1 MLLKK
6 QNIFSFKFD
15 KNKTGKETEIFGKSM
30 KARFIHG
37 HIYPGTLKLE
47 VNFYLIK
54 EIENI
59 HSGSDNHASSSH
71 ILHI

>member
-1 MLLKK
+1 
-6 QNIFSFKFD
+6 
-15 KNKTGKETEIFGKSM
+15 M
-30 KARFIHG
+30 KARFIQDLFNVH
-37 HIYPGTLKLE
+37 PGTLKLE

>member
-1 MLLKK
+1 
-6 QNIFSFKFD
+6 
-15 KNKTGKETEIFGKSM
+15 M

-37 HIYPGTLKLE
+37 HIHPGTLKLE

-59 HSGSDNHASSSH
+59 HSGSDNHASSSN

>member
-1 MLLKK
+1 
-6 QNIFSFKFD
+6 
-15 KNKTGKETEIFGKSM
+15 M

-37 HIYPGTLKLE
+37 HIHPGTLKLE
-47 VNFYLIK
+47 VNFYLIE

-59 HSGSDNHASSSH
+59 YSGSDNHASSSH